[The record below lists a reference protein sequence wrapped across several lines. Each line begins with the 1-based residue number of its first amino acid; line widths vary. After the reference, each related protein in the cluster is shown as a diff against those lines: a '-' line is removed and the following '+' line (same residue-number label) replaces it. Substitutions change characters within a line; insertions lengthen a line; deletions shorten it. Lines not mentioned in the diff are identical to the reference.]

1 MGENAGTR
9 TVETRL
15 QHSFFDFPSFVR
27 LCGHVIPRF
36 KLINLL
42 ALSTT
47 YVLCDS
53 FCL

>member
-1 MGENAGTR
+1 MGEIGGNR

-47 YVLCDS
+47 YVLCVY
-53 FCL
+53 FRL